1 MSLPFDLTLLGVNAA
16 TPAFDRHP
24 SAQVLCI
31 QEHYFLI
38 DCGEGTQMQMLKY
51 GVKRNKINHIF
62 ISHLH
67 GDHIFGL
74 VGLLTS
80 YGLNGRL
87 APLDIFSPAGL
98 QEMIDVQVRY
108 AGGGLPYPVRFH
120 EVNCSESA
128 IVFENDQLTV
138 RSIPLEHR
146 VPTSGYLFK
155 EKWRPRNMR
164 PEKIQAYQIHFSEI
178 PGIKAGADF
187 TLPDGTVIPNAE
199 LTFDPPTPR
208 SFAYCSDTRYTETI
222 IPIIKGV
229 DLLYHESTFC
239 TEFQEQAELSMHSTA
254 KEAATIAK
262 KAGVKKLL
270 LGHYSSRYRELDP
283 FVEEAKSIFQESYL
297 GEEGATHV
305 VPLN

>member
-239 TEFQEQAELSMHSTA
+239 TEFKEQAELSMH
-254 KEAATIAK
+254 
-262 KAGVKKLL
+262 
-270 LGHYSSRYRELDP
+270 
-283 FVEEAKSIFQESYL
+283 
-297 GEEGATHV
+297 
-305 VPLN
+305 